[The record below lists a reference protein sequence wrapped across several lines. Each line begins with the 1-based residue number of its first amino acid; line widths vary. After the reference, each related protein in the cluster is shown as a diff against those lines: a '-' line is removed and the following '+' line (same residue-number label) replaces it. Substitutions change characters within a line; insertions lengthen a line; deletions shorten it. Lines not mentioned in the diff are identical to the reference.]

1 MYTDRCL
8 VVQKVLDKY
17 FSNEAEFEL
26 EVKNKASLVRGGK
39 EGHSR
44 LQKGEEEQIR
54 GHGIHY
60 A

>member
-1 MYTDRCL
+1 M
-8 VVQKVLDKY
+8 
-17 FSNEAEFEL
+17 NEAEFEL